1 MREQLIVHIP
11 ESIADV
17 TLGQYLEIQKLL
29 ERKLDDEAFT
39 ERLIMIVSKISKRDV
54 KKIDVKD
61 YAMIGQAVNAALNTD
76 SEFTPRFTM
85 KGVEYGMITNFDK
98 ISQGEYIDLTTST
111 DDSSNLSTIMS
122 VLFRPVVKS
131 DSLGNYEISPYD
143 ASQERIK
150 AMDNAPMS
158 VVNGAMVF
166 FWNLAKEL
174 KNYTLKST
182 EVQEGVKSLQ

>member
-1 MREQLIVHIP
+1 MNDKLIVHIP

-17 TLGQYLEIQKLL
+17 TLGQYIEIQKLL
-29 ERKLDDEAFT
+29 ARELDDVAFT

-61 YAMIGQAVNAALNTD
+61 YEMIGQAVNAALNTD
-76 SEFTPRFTM
+76 SEFQPRFTM
-85 KGVEYGMITNFDK
+85 KGVEYGMIPNFDK
-98 ISQGEYIDLTTST
+98 ITQGEYIDLTTT
-111 DDSSNLSTIMS
+111 TEDNSNLAIIMS

-131 DSLGNYEISPYD
+131 DSRGNYEIEPYD

-150 AMDNAPMS
+150 LMSNAPMN

-166 FWNLAKEL
+166 FWSLAKEL
-174 KNYTLKST
+174 KTYTEKSMQD
-182 EVQEGVKSLQ
+182 QEEVKSLQ

>member
-1 MREQLIVHIP
+1 MKEQLIVHIP

-17 TLGQYLEIQKLL
+17 TLGQYIEIQKLL
-29 ERKLDDEAFT
+29 ERELDDIAFT

-61 YAMIGQAVNAALNTD
+61 YEMIGQAVNAALNTD
-76 SEFTPRFTM
+76 SEFQPRFTM
-85 KGVEYGMITNFDK
+85 KGVEYGMIPNFDK
-98 ISQGEYIDLTTST
+98 ITQGEYIDLTTT
-111 DDSSNLSTIMS
+111 TEDNSNLAIIMS
-122 VLFRPVVKS
+122 VLFRPIVKS
-131 DSLGNYEISPYD
+131 DSRGNYEIAPYD

-150 AMDNAPMS
+150 LMSNAPMS

-174 KNYTLKST
+174 KSYTEKSMQG
-182 EVQEGVKSLQ
+182 QEEVKSLQ